1 VTSRHDRTGAGLARH
16 DKPALTA
23 AWLDLAIL
31 NYAVPPDALRP
42 FVPRGTELDDFAGTT
57 YVSVVGFRFAS
68 TRVFGVRIPGHVDF
82 DEVNLRLYVR
92 RLAPNGW
99 RRGVVFIRE
108 LVPRRAIAWAA
119 RAWYNEPYRT
129 VPMRH
134 VVARRDDGWPTSAR
148 YEWRRGGRW
157 EGVSVR
163 TEADPVPLVAG
174 SEEEFIAEHYWG
186 YTRQRDGSTI
196 EYRVSHP
203 RWRSAPAREA
213 RLDADVGALY
223 GAPFDAL
230 LSGGPQSAFMAD
242 GSAVTV
248 YRPVTLPDASSGDT
262 ARR

>member
-1 VTSRHDRTGAGLARH
+1 MTSSHDDIGANLAPHHR
-16 DKPALTA
+16 PALTA
-23 AWLDLAIL
+23 AWLDLAVL
-31 NYAVPPDALRP
+31 NYAVQPDALRA
-42 FVPRGTELDDFAGTT
+42 FIPRGTELDDFAGTT

-92 RLAPNGW
+92 RRAPDGW

-119 RAWYNEPYRT
+119 RAWYNEPYRAL
-129 VPMRH
+129 PMRH
-134 VVARRDDGWPTSAR
+134 ALRRRTDGWPTAAR

-157 EGVSVR
+157 EGLSVE
-163 TEADPVPLVAG
+163 TDADPVLLAPG

-203 RWRSAPAREA
+203 RWRSAPARTA

-223 GAPFDAL
+223 GAPFDTL
-230 LSGGPQSAFMAD
+230 LAGEPRSAFVAD

-248 YRPVTLPDASSGDT
+248 YRPVPLPDPPSRHT
-262 ARR
+262 A